1 MKPIAIIASVL
12 GVAVVGGVVASPFV
26 VGQGVEAT
34 LQKAQEGLS
43 QAIKNQPALA
53 EVVQL
58 KESKYQRGPLSAT
71 QELTFSIGCP
81 GTKQE
86 TLVLRNSVEHGPLP
100 GFAGLG
106 LAKVRSELVLDA
118 TAEATM
124 TKAFG
129 GQKPYLLSSV
139 GFDGRM
145 NSELVVP
152 SGQQDGNS
160 WNEIRATMNFSPNNT
175 QAPADWRVGTINMTS
190 GQDSL
195 LVEGISGSLRTKTD
209 ANYPFIGLGEAKVQL
224 SRLEVRG
231 KTPFLL
237 EGMSLSGSNNI
248 AGGAINTSQHWQ
260 VKKAVIERQNLSDLQ
275 LKMNVADIDAKTYN
289 EMMQTVNKSSQSI
302 CNPDPNA
309 TGAMG
314 ITLLGQVVGF
324 IANPPKLVVEDLSFA
339 MPDGRAKLTGSLE
352 FAPGL
357 DAFAGIDVFANT
369 PDFAALL
376 KAIKATAKIQI
387 SEALLKRVI
396 NDTGG
401 TMNGFEAQVQAGYIT
416 NNGGELSTEIQ
427 FENGE
432 TRLNGKK
439 L

>member
-43 QAIKNQPALA
+43 QAIKNQPTLA

-58 KESKYQRGPLSAT
+58 KESKYQRSPFSAT
-71 QELTFSIGCP
+71 QELTFSVGCP
-81 GTKQE
+81 GAKQE
-86 TLVLRNSVEHGPLP
+86 TIVLRNSVEHGPLP

-118 TAEATM
+118 TTETAM
-124 TKAFG
+124 TKTFG

-160 WNEIRATMNFSPNNT
+160 WNEMRVTMNFSPNNT
-175 QAPADWRVGTINMTS
+175 QTPVDLRIGTINVTS
-190 GQDSL
+190 GQDSV
-195 LVEGISGSLRTKTD
+195 LVEGISGSLSGKTD
-209 ANYPFIGLGEAKVQL
+209 ANYPLIGLGDAKIQL

-231 KTPFLL
+231 KTPLLL
-237 EGMSLSGSNNI
+237 EGMSLSGNSSLI
-248 AGGAINTSQHWQ
+248 GGVINTSQNWQ
-260 VKKAVIERQNLSDLQ
+260 IRKAVVEKGNLSDLQ
-275 LKMNVADIDAKTYN
+275 LKMNIANIDAKTYN
-289 EMMQTVNKSSQSI
+289 EMMQTINKSGQSI

-309 TGAMG
+309 AGAMG
-314 ITLLGQVVGF
+314 IALLGQVAGF

-357 DAFAGIDVFANT
+357 DVLAGLGDS
-369 PDFAALL
+369 AALL
-376 KAIKATAKIQI
+376 KAIKAAAQIQV
-387 SEALLKRVI
+387 SEALLKRVV
-396 NDTGG
+396 NDAGG
-401 TMNGFEAQVQAGYIT
+401 TMNDFEAQVQAGYIT